1 MCFDFNVNDI
11 FCNQT
16 NMILDNEIFI
26 INARSNTFIRYH
38 LDEYVN
44 LDLQFRGFFSNAYY
58 PKLRQFMTTMIKTIA

>member
-16 NMILDNEIFI
+16 NMILDNQIFI
-26 INARSNTFIRYH
+26 INARIRYH
-38 LDEYVN
+38 LNEYVN
-44 LDLQFRGFFSNAYY
+44 LDLQYRGFFSNAYY